1 MAARLDAAHSILR
14 RTGVPDGWREA
25 SVGDLT
31 SIVGGGTP
39 DREQSAYWRNGT
51 VPWITPTDLTANGAK
66 YISSGSES
74 ISDLGLQESN
84 ATLVPKNSI
93 VFSTRGTVGSM
104 ALAAAPL
111 TCNQSCEIL
120 VPRAGTVDAHFLYY
134 LLNYGLS
141 AFTRLSG
148 GTTFG
153 SITRRDIARVRF
165 AVPAQVDE
173 QAAIARILGAVDT
186 ALESTR
192 AAVERARQVK
202 RAVLNR
208 FFYDA
213 LGETAYADRPRKKLP
228 TGWSLIATE
237 RLLAEEPKN
246 GVSPEAS
253 SQPPGTPTFSIAA
266 IRDGRVDL
274 VTQSNLKYTRVSDA
288 VARRFG
294 IHRGDILIVRGNA
307 NPDLVGKAGMVSV
320 FPEGCIYPD
329 IAKRIVLRTGTE
341 PVVSPEFAVVA
352 WNHAIVHNQ
361 VLRRAKTSNGTL
373 KINNRDVTQIV
384 MPVPAQHEQAQLVQA
399 LAAIDDCSDALGAV
413 GTAQAQLKRAL
424 VHDLLTGRVRVRGEL
439 KAPAS

>member
-1 MAARLDAAHSILR
+1 MRPTDALPHPADWNATTVGRSVEIRRGVSWSKDQEHSAPGPDRVPVIGIRNVQDRLDLADVLYLSGLRPAAVDKARVSA
-14 RTGVPDGWREA
+14 GWT
-25 SVGDLT
+25 V
-31 SIVGGGTP
+31 IVGSNGNRARIGNAVLV
-39 DREQSAYWRNGT
+39 REDAAFLFASFL
-51 VPWITPTDLTANGAK
+51 IGAK
-66 YISSGSES
+66 PKADSGLG
-74 ISDLGLQESN
+74 SDYFYRWL
-84 ATLVPKNSI
+84 
-93 VFSTRGTVGSM
+93 STEQVQ
-104 ALAAAPL
+104 A
-111 TCNQSCEIL
+111 
-120 VPRAGTVDAHFLYY
+120 Y
-134 LLNYGLS
+134 LS
-141 AFTRLSG
+141 ASSE
-148 GTTFG
+148 GTTGLNNLSHSFFRAM
-153 SITRRDIARVRF
+153 SIP
-165 AVPAQVDE
+165 VPPPDE
-173 QAAIARILGAVDT
+173 QAAIARILDAVDT
-186 ALESTR
+186 ALERTR
-192 AAVERARQVK
+192 AAVERAREVK

-213 LGETAYADRPRKKLP
+213 LGETAYADRPRRKLP
-228 TGWSLIATE
+228 TRWSLVATE

-288 VARRFG
+288 AASRFG

-320 FPEGCIYPD
+320 FPDGCIYPD

-384 MPVPAQHEQAQLVQA
+384 MPVPPESEQGQLVEA

-413 GTAQAQLKRAL
+413 ATAQAQLKRAL
-424 VHDLLTGRVRVRGEL
+424 MHDLLTGRVRVRGEL
-439 KAPAS
+439 KAAAS